1 MEVNGGGVMVRL
13 MGRRQERGARY
24 INVWLTIVI
33 NAIKQRQRFATRPLG
48 GAPWRRGWCAVDG
61 KEQRRGYTDLPAANG
76 TTASV

>member
-33 NAIKQRQRFATRPLG
+33 NAISNDSG
-48 GAPWRRGWCAVDG
+48 SRRD
-61 KEQRRGYTDLPAANG
+61 R
-76 TTASV
+76 